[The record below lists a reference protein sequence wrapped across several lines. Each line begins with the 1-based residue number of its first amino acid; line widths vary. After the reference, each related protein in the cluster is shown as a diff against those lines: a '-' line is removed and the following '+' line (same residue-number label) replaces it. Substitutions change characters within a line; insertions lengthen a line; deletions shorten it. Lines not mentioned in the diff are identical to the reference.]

1 VAEMSARFWAE
12 LVSDWEIDILKVPI
26 YSPLACP
33 WDINICPRAD
43 LEMSLG

>member
-26 YSPLACP
+26 YSPLAGAP
-33 WDINICPRAD
+33 PHLPVW
-43 LEMSLG
+43 S